1 MDSSDFNRDPHVEPE
16 KLKDALNTVCNHL
29 IDMHPKLVG
38 TEVDN
43 AVKYIKKA
51 VSDED
56 LVMVYYP

>member
-1 MDSSDFNRDPHVEPE
+1 MDSSDFNRGPHVEPE

-43 AVKYIKKA
+43 AVSYK
-51 VSDED
+51 
-56 LVMVYYP
+56 